1 MSLKDIFGSTD
12 SERNY
17 LSEDT
22 QQETFAEVESARN
35 ASAVQTDQ
43 QAFVPSLDY
52 HNPNTFSRF
61 GSAYYYYKG
70 AIERVLDYYP
80 YDGSDA
86 EINEFHNRSLDIEK
100 FIFNNLYPRTTGY
113 VKLAVDGWGTL
124 VGSKV
129 DGYGVSDTPEYIT
142 FYGGP
147 GTGSVA
153 SGSALSLFS
162 INTDN
167 NKPHQAN
174 IYDESIY
181 RTAGLPLDYG
191 SGSRESNLKSDFDT
205 GVTLEFWLTT
215 GSANTVTTAKTEKQV
230 VVDIWNSNLSS
241 SHDYGR
247 ITLALNGDPGSGS
260 PILLTA
266 QSGTTGIFEQTIGT
280 SALTTNT
287 LAAWHH
293 YAVVLYNSGSDLISQ
308 LYVDGTL
315 NQQTTHASAKLGALA
330 PKDLQ
335 GRLGSLLT
343 APSGTA
349 ETAVIEPSAMAT
361 SGKLT
366 GSMDE
371 FRFWKARRT
380 GKEIGEHWFSQV
392 RGGTNTDISNTTLG
406 IYYKF
411 NEGVTL
417 TSSIDS
423 VVLDYSGRISNGVW
437 TGYGANSRNSGSAIL
452 SASAASKEY
461 EDPIVRSSNPS
472 VVTLKTSLLEKG
484 NYHDAN
490 NNAAFMNYVPSW
502 VIEEH
507 EENGNENLKV
517 ISHIAGAYFDKL
529 HAMAGALP
537 QVKTANYPSAS
548 YKPIPFAEH
557 LPQSLGLYTPEL
569 FVDATVLEK
578 FSNRD
583 KDSLFEG
590 DLTETKNLIY
600 TNLYNNLTNIY
611 KAKGTEK
618 ALRNVLR
625 CFHIDERLIKVN
637 VYANN
642 QTFQLQNN
650 VEQVIT
656 NKKVLNFNKKENR
669 AGVVY
674 QAASGSESRGYIS
687 GTYGAWTL
695 AGTPPEAL
703 YGMTLESDIIL
714 PRYYST
720 PNAEF
725 DRKYTTV
732 SLFGMA
738 TAQTASAAGLSGEN
752 PTCLIPG
759 NPDFDVANL
768 QVFAIKEANTSKN
781 VYFKLTSSYGPGDA
795 FPELT
800 SSVFFD
806 AYDDTQWNLSV
817 RIKPSMYPLAGYSA
831 GGTAYTY
838 DVIFHGTNVIY
849 GDVKNSFTVTGSMTK
864 AAGTSFLEAA
874 KRVYAGAQRT
884 NLTGALVAYSDAY
897 LSSLRYWTKYV
908 DDNSLAQHARDLDNF
923 GISGS
928 YQNISPFNGDLINAK
943 LDILNLNTLALNWNF
958 GLLTGSSTVGG
969 FSVQDYSSGST
980 LLQDNYGWVGAI
992 GGYQLPGSGSNF
1004 ETSATD
1010 TAKSK
1015 TINAFR
1021 FIEPE
1026 RATSADAVQI
1036 LSEDDKVFGVVET
1049 VPSYV
1054 YTVEKSMHRAI
1065 SEEMLDFFAG
1075 VVDFNNVIG
1084 ETVNRY
1090 RGRYKSLEK
1099 LREIFFR
1106 RVTSVSDVEKFI
1118 DYYKWFDDA
1127 LALIMGQL
1135 MPASSEFTADVYN
1148 TIESHVLERNKYQ
1161 SQYPTLET
1169 KSPDLEA
1176 AIQSIVELAYDY
1188 NQGRS
1193 PLPGSPRPT
1202 NNQILFWKERA
1213 LRTSPELSSS
1223 NAAVN
1228 TQREIYRKVVYSNPT
1243 LPTKNP
1249 SLNSPTAGQYASDLY
1264 ANRTFAKTYIL
1275 DGFVSASAFHGGI
1288 NFGQRKQS
1296 ELTHNSLYPFGPI
1309 NTSSN
1314 RFIPLN
1320 VLLALQSDIVPIT
1333 DFINTPELRKKRKR
1347 YFKVLSGRNYEN
1359 GLGYYNMKSD
1369 MIFPFNLMSSSVI
1382 TGYNKVIND
1391 RVSGGIEL
1399 TNLHH
1404 DTYGSD
1410 METPMQGPFTEYAVG
1425 GHQSRH
1431 VALNYSSST
1440 HALDTYLTRPEAWK
1454 ILVGEC
1460 ADQGSGAL
1468 GMAEVNYPYPDVGRA
1483 PITASGVIKVSTQP
1497 AIGDSVTIG
1506 DGDSSLTFAVPFE
1519 NEKAILFDGSGGSD
1533 NVVIV
1538 GGNISSSLTNTTGLV
1553 SPIYCKDTDA
1563 TNLGCTG
1570 TPDFYERPTQTWAAW
1585 ISQSQDDAGYIFQT
1599 GQPHAQVTFWTRT
1612 NNRLRFN
1619 QLWYDGDADATVST
1633 YWETANDAFA
1643 SGEWQHVAVVF
1654 DASLTGSTSASVYVN
1669 GTEVGWDDYP
1679 GSGTTALPTSAG
1691 SRLNVARFADGTWGT
1706 PGVTSGYNC
1715 SSSVEGADV
1724 PCNSMRVATTIGGY
1738 SNAGVAFTGSID
1750 EMNVWNV
1757 SMSAEQI
1764 NELYATGSALNLF
1777 RHSLYLAD
1785 DDNLHSWWRMGDN
1798 AYDAVDGSDTYS
1810 AANRIRDVAKA
1821 GSVYGFP
1828 RKSVTGFTDEVV
1840 TGSSGGGS
1848 DVTWT
1853 KGASYVVSAL
1863 NLYTAI
1869 TGQYA
1874 SGNLN
1879 ISASLPVGS
1888 GDLEVM
1894 NLSNTKYGT
1903 TTSTKR
1909 NAQGNLGN
1917 VDIYQTGSLNTWD
1930 GMTGGEGPKIMNY
1943 NAPRATYYRGMVAK
1957 SPVNIRNIQ
1966 LKTGSTILG
1975 NYQNNYEIVQT
1986 VGAFENPRSFIET
1999 QPTLPSAITTRGN
2012 LTSSDV
2018 NSSIV
2023 VFNYTSLNENNVW
2036 GSPDHYKYNLDYLVT
2051 NNSGAFENN
2060 SIIVS
2065 RFGAPGSR
2073 ETTAHGFQ
2081 DFRSSEFSPY
2091 NTLGYRNLSVMK
2103 PSQGPSGSEAETT
2116 GIRVFDIHG
2125 QDYGLYSHRARHAA
2139 RFGRDSLQVTGTTA
2153 ATNGPGASYDQLPA
2167 MFKVQRNTLKRLKL
2181 TSWEADTYTT
2191 GSRYDNS
2198 NVTHPIPQ
2206 SDRQYSWITSSVVNE
2221 NDLYGYLPANFIL
2234 STSAGYIDA
2243 YDFVSSS
2250 NLVAA
2255 IAKLGNAQVW
2265 GVDRSDIN
2273 ASFTFTP
2280 VDFAGLNTLVYEP
2293 LTASSN
2299 LLGYPALSYTAVDD
2313 NYGNLNIINSTYLTG
2328 AAGAA
2333 NYDLTTNFFD
2343 GVTYASSGSLQGWWR
2358 LDEDVSS
2365 AGNVVDSSGKDRYGD
2380 FASASRRPAYTT
2392 DQFPTPYIQTA
2403 SCDFDGSTDKVRID
2417 NNVTWD
2423 HVIGNDTGNGSTQQ
2437 MTLAAWVNLDAAESS
2452 FSRIIDFGGDIV
2464 LDTNGT
2470 DKYIRFY
2477 TYWNTDQV
2485 TWTTSNDA
2493 IADSKWYHIV
2503 LTYDA
2508 SSASNNPK
2516 LYINGVNTSLTEGGT
2531 TPTGAWIG
2539 VDGNSVIGGN
2549 SYPWD
2554 GKLADVAVWNSILTD
2569 GEIEAVYKAGAGV
2582 QGANTVFPL
2591 GVGGSLNALLLHRN
2605 GGYGFPSWKQVR
2617 NDYHPIVRNEK
2628 DNNRISVIT
2637 SSGEVAQYDLFPVST
2652 RGRPISL
2659 NVTQQAGADFT
2670 VKSTYNNES
2679 IFFTQRQLNDL
2690 VGVTNQDVVTP
2701 YNQIVDITTTSPNY
2715 NLNWVLYSQ
2724 NLFPSVR
2731 NEYQSYARER
2741 KDYENLFWRDNLEE
2755 RYTYGSPRRLCYA
2768 SGDFVRCNYSA
2779 VVTVADFSPSQFD
2792 TPNQYNQNSL
2802 GIPYIGPQY
2811 YRVESGGDEQY
2822 DNYTS
2827 DTFAASAL
2835 SQSSWPL
2842 DPPKN
2847 FLSRT
2852 TTRLVNQ
2859 YLQLN
2864 PYYGGFNSYENTWD
2878 SVNDHRVSGAAG
2890 ELQNTYVMPL
2900 YAFLGAQTGSPVN
2913 QNYDNVRNTNRR
2925 RLAQASPGAL
2935 YARKHL
2941 ISSPGSVTS
2950 PSGPSAY
2957 ALYLN
2962 AFGVDWIFNQRPRA
2976 FQPESAAYKG
2986 QVWIGGG
2993 EALWE
2998 AGPNAGIF
3006 VTSGSASVWQ
3016 SYPSEP
3022 WFNDY
3027 DDYKFDLMNV
3037 AKDYVIVP
3045 EYRMSEHVL
3054 DYAKN
3059 GVLNPNKHDTFE
3071 IVGARLSSSGEA
3083 RVMPRRNPIG
3093 SAQAGFY
3100 KDYSNSEFLKDVLK
3114 VKQDT
3119 LLNAKEIR
3127 LVCSAAI
3134 RYRPQKGFY
3143 PAQRTLDLVSQ
3154 FSRSYGDS
3162 LKATNLLN
3170 DADTGFAPNYSV
3182 IPGGSAGANWGLY
3195 NYGGQNRP
3203 ALAALFAPGILFN
3216 SIKAGIACD
3225 YPVVS
3230 HGSKVGFTYVS
3241 GSTLD
3246 GSIMEDTSENWLVN
3260 VNTGSLIT
3268 STTEVSGYS
3277 DQDGF
3282 FDARFPFETIIRPEE
3297 FMMGVPIIDLE
3308 PHHLSASFQT
3318 TSSLIAGPSDNVY
3331 TMMAQNFFGEV
3342 GNFFLKDSGFTKL
3355 ESKPV
3360 PGKLTFESGSVYGAR
3375 IRLRKS
3381 HNGRRF
3387 YTNESASWD
3396 VYQYGEV
3403 QTPWGPLP
3411 TYQNSTA
3418 LNAETV
3424 GFKPEGALGFGPTGG
3439 NQASASVSSSGWFEL
3454 PQDPANML
3462 QFKETFTMYSRP
3474 TAFGPPLSGRP
3485 ILNSSYGFMTGA
3497 NSEKEFEVRYS
3508 PMDALNGFNWAY
3520 TPPYYHGEA
3529 WIDLVFWPSSSREY
3543 SPEEVLNESLM
3554 NARRFDPGNSVI
3566 LRNSAS
3572 LADFCSGCGHGGAN
3586 LTYGAPYGGAN
3597 INTNAMQLS
3606 ASVNYLGIE
3615 KVQFTETDQFDNP
3628 ESRRNVVA
3636 GTKWVIQPKFET
3648 PMANFSDMG
3657 TRPLTASNGTIT
3669 FPLVASASTSR
3680 GMWHQFGILEPDP
3693 NKGIFLEIGD
3703 IPPNWLQN
3711 HYEPRASSSI
3721 YNNYNTNT
3729 SEIRSTGAS
3738 LYKEMRSLADLF
3750 GFEKENTSARL
3761 GELADSQTIRE
3772 AIVAIPYLT
3781 NEIGD
3786 GLTNEAL
3793 NNAAGTYRQSRKKLV
3808 SIPQER
3814 FEAAKKDQI
3823 GSLKGDSFIAAG
3835 SSIRKQLQKMQRYIL
3850 PPEFDFLT
3858 NPSIDPFVMY
3868 MFEFEY
3874 TFDKDDLNYMWQN
3887 LAPRDYKKID
3897 LQAQSV
3903 AHELMDTE
3911 LLSERN
3917 LVGNDTL
3924 RWMVFKVKQRSTTKY
3939 QDLVAAQ
3946 ASQASNQRFLTD
3958 QERRPKPY
3966 QFNWPYD
3973 YLSLVEMIKMD
3984 VEVLFTDDEHAQLT
3998 KDEVTGEPG
4007 MTRKKMA
4014 RRSKKKMGLTKGAKG
4029 FKAQQEEK
4037 KIIRKKAIK
4046 KQKERKKRKLS
4057 KSKSPGTTNTKKTTT
4072 KRTARSRPLRKTPR
4086 SGGGGY
4092 GKK

>member
-12 SERNY
+12 SKRNY

-22 QQETFAEVESARN
+22 QQDAFTEVESARN
-35 ASAVQTDQ
+35 VSAVQTDQ

-100 FIFNNLYPRTTGY
+100 YIFNNLYPRTTGY
-113 VKLAVDGWGTL
+113 VKLAVDGWGAL
-124 VGSKV
+124 VGSQV

-174 IYDESIY
+174 VYDESIY

-230 VVDIWNSNLSS
+230 VVDVWNSNLSS

-247 ITLALNGDPGSGS
+247 ITLALDADPGSGS

-266 QSGTTGIFEQTIGT
+266 QSGTAGIFEQVIGT
-280 SALTTNT
+280 NALTADT

-308 LYVDGTL
+308 LYLDGVL
-315 NQQTTHASAKLGALA
+315 DQQTTHASAKLGALT

-349 ETAVIEPSAMAT
+349 ETAGIEPSAMAT

-380 GKEIGEHWFSQV
+380 GKEVGEHWFSQV

-437 TGYGANSRNSGSAIL
+437 TGYGSNSRNSGSAIL

-484 NYHDAN
+484 NYHDSN

-507 EENGNENLKV
+507 EEEGNENLKV

-569 FVDATVLEK
+569 FVDASVLEK
-578 FSNRD
+578 FANRD
-583 KDSLFEG
+583 KDSFFEG

-637 VYANN
+637 VYTNN

-656 NKKVLNFNKKENR
+656 NKKVLNFNKKANR
-669 AGVVY
+669 TGVVY

-738 TAQTASAAGLSGEN
+738 TAQTASAAGLSGQN

-759 NPDFDVANL
+759 DDEFDVSNL
-768 QVFAIKEANTSKN
+768 QVFAVKEAIASKN
-781 VYFKLTSSYGPGDA
+781 VYFKLTSSYGPVTL
-795 FPELT
+795 PELT

-817 RIKPSMYPLAGYSA
+817 RVKPSMPFAGYLTSM
-831 GGTAYTY
+831 GPYTY

-897 LSSLRYWTKYV
+897 LSSLRYWTKYL

-928 YQNISPFNGDLINAK
+928 YQNISPFNGDLVNAK

-958 GLLTGSSTVGG
+958 GLLTGSSNVGG
-969 FSVQDYSSGST
+969 FSVQDYSSGSA

-1004 ETSATD
+1004 EASVTD

-1084 ETVNRY
+1084 EMVNRY

-1106 RVTSVSDVEKFI
+1106 RVTTVSDVEKFI

-1127 LALIMGQL
+1127 LALVMGQL

-1161 SQYPTLET
+1161 TQYPTLET
-1169 KSPDLEA
+1169 KSPEPMG
-1176 AIQSIVELAYDY
+1176 AIQSIVELTYDY

-1202 NNQILFWKERA
+1202 NDQLLFWKERA

-1228 TQREIYRKVVYSNPT
+1228 TQREIYRKAIYSNPT
-1243 LPTKNP
+1243 MPTNNP
-1249 SLNSPTAGQYASDLY
+1249 SLNSPSAGQYASNLY
-1264 ANRTFAKTYIL
+1264 ARRNFSKNYIL
-1275 DGFVSASAFHGGI
+1275 DSFISASAFHGGI

-1369 MIFPFNLMSSSVI
+1369 MIFPFNLMSSSVT

-1404 DTYGSD
+1404 DTYGPD
-1410 METPMQGPFTEYAVG
+1410 METPMQGTFTQYAVG

-1431 VALNYSSST
+1431 VAINYSSST
-1440 HALDTYLTRPEAWK
+1440 HPLDTYLTRPEAWK

-1483 PITASGVIKVSTQP
+1483 PITASGIIKIVTQP
-1497 AIGDSVTIG
+1497 AIGDSVTLG

-1519 NEKAILFDGSGGSD
+1519 NEKAILFDGGAGGG
-1533 NVVIV
+1533 VVV
-1538 GGNISSSLTNTTGLV
+1538 GGNFSSSLTSPGELV
-1553 SPIYCKDTDA
+1553 SPIYCKDTDSA
-1563 TNLGCTG
+1563 SYQCTG
-1570 TPDFYERPTQTWAAW
+1570 TPDFYEGPTQTWAAW
-1585 ISQSQDDAGYIFQT
+1585 ISQSQSDAGYIFQT
-1599 GQPHAQVTFWTRT
+1599 GQPHAQNTFWTRT
-1612 NNRLRFN
+1612 NQKLRVD
-1619 QLWYDGDADATVST
+1619 QVWWDGVAESTVT
-1633 YWETANDAFA
+1633 TGWETANNAFA
-1643 SGEWQHVAVVF
+1643 SGEWQHVALVF
-1654 DASLTGSTSASVYVN
+1654 DASLTGSISASVYVN
-1669 GTEVGWDDYP
+1669 GTEVGWKSYP
-1679 GSGTTALPTSAG
+1679 GSGFTAVPTGAG
-1691 SRLNVARFADGTWGT
+1691 SRLQVARFADGTWGT

-1715 SSSVEGADV
+1715 GSPAVK
-1724 PCNSMRVATTIGGY
+1724 PCNSLRVAATIGGY

-1750 EMNVWNV
+1750 EMNIWDV
-1757 SMSAEQI
+1757 SMSADQI
-1764 NELYATGSALNLF
+1764 SELYATGSALNLLK
-1777 RHSLYLAD
+1777 HSLYLAD
-1785 DDNLHSWWRMGDN
+1785 SSNLHSWWRMGDGSN
-1798 AYDAVDGSDTYS
+1798 DAVNSSDAYS
-1810 AANRIRDVAKA
+1810 SANRIQDEAKA
-1821 GSVYGFP
+1821 GSKYGVP
-1828 RKSVTGFTDEVV
+1828 RGNVSGFTEDVV

-1848 DVTWT
+1848 DITWT

-1879 ISASLPVGS
+1879 ISASIPVGS
-1888 GDLEVM
+1888 GELEVM
-1894 NLSNTKYGT
+1894 NLSNTKYGII
-1903 TTSTKR
+1903 TSTKR
-1909 NAQGNLGN
+1909 EAQGNLGN

-1957 SPVNIRNIQ
+1957 SPVNIRNLQ

-1986 VGAFENPRSFIET
+1986 VGAFENPRSFVET

-2023 VFNYTSLNENNVW
+2023 VFNYTALNENNVW
-2036 GSPDHYKYNLDYLVT
+2036 GEPDHYKYNLDYLVT

-2081 DFRSSEFSPY
+2081 DFRSSEYSPY
-2091 NTLGYRNLSVMK
+2091 NSISYRNLSVMK
-2103 PSQGPSGSEAETT
+2103 PSQGPSGSEGATT

-2153 ATNGPGASYDQLPA
+2153 TDNGPGASYDQLPA
-2167 MFKVQRNTLKRLKL
+2167 MFKVQRNNLKRLKL

-2191 GSRYDNS
+2191 SSRYDNS

-2206 SDRQYSWITSSVVNE
+2206 SDRQYSWITSSVVDE

-2250 NLVAA
+2250 GIDGPGLVNTAFIAAFNLGHVYSYTKRQEIVGGAYTT
-2255 IAKLGNAQVW
+2255 GW
-2265 GVDRSDIN
+2265 
-2273 ASFTFTP
+2273 TP
-2280 VDFAGLNTLVYEP
+2280 LTPILNTIIYEP
-2293 LTASSN
+2293 ITASTN
-2299 LLGYPALSYTAVDD
+2299 TLGYPSLSVTDD
-2313 NYGNLNIINSTYLTG
+2313 DQTS
-2328 AAGAA
+2328 AAGYYFVNYIKPTIYKAA
-2333 NYDLTTNFFD
+2333 ATWPD
-2343 GVTYASSGSLQGWWR
+2343 A
-2358 LDEDVSS
+2358 
-2365 AGNVVDSSGKDRYGD
+2365 
-2380 FASASRRPAYTT
+2380 ASRRISVRQRDRSMSPSAYDWTGV
-2392 DQFPTPYIQTA
+2392 A
-2403 SCDFDGSTDKVRID
+2403 SI
-2417 NNVTWD
+2417 
-2423 HVIGNDTGNGSTQQ
+2423 
-2437 MTLAAWVNLDAAESS
+2437 L
-2452 FSRIIDFGGDIV
+2452 
-2464 LDTNGT
+2464 
-2470 DKYIRFY
+2470 
-2477 TYWNTDQV
+2477 
-2485 TWTTSNDA
+2485 
-2493 IADSKWYHIV
+2493 
-2503 LTYDA
+2503 
-2508 SSASNNPK
+2508 
-2516 LYINGVNTSLTEGGT
+2516 
-2531 TPTGAWIG
+2531 
-2539 VDGNSVIGGN
+2539 
-2549 SYPWD
+2549 
-2554 GKLADVAVWNSILTD
+2554 NSILIKRGD
-2569 GEIEAVYKAGAGV
+2569 
-2582 QGANTVFPL
+2582 
-2591 GVGGSLNALLLHRN
+2591 
-2605 GGYGFPSWKQVR
+2605 GYGFPSWRQVR
-2617 NDYHPIVRNEK
+2617 QEYHPILRNERA
-2628 DNNRISVIT
+2628 NNRISVIT

-2690 VGVTNQDVVTP
+2690 VGVTNQDVITP

-2822 DNYTS
+2822 NNHTS

-2852 TTRLVNQ
+2852 TTRLVSQ

-2864 PYYGGFNSYENTWD
+2864 PYYGGFNSVENTWD

-2900 YAFLGAQTGSPVN
+2900 YAFLGAQTGSAVN
-2913 QNYDNVRNTNRR
+2913 QNYTNVRNTNRR

-2957 ALYLN
+2957 ALRLN
-2962 AFGVDWIFNQRPRA
+2962 AFGLDRIYNQRPRA
-2976 FQPESAAYKG
+2976 FQPETAAYKG

-3016 SYPSEP
+3016 PYPSAP

-3027 DDYKFDLMNV
+3027 DEYKFDLMNV

-3071 IVGARLSSSGEA
+3071 VVGGRLSSSGEA

-3093 SAQAGFY
+3093 SAQASFY

-3134 RYRPQKGFY
+3134 RYQPYKGFY

-3170 DADTGFAPNYSV
+3170 DADTGFAPNYSE

-3241 GSTLD
+3241 GSTLNGD
-3246 GSIMEDTSENWLVN
+3246 SMENTSENWLVN
-3260 VNTGSLIT
+3260 VNTGSLI
-3268 STTEVSGYS
+3268 SNTTEVSGYS

-3297 FMMGVPIIDLE
+3297 FMMGVPVVDLE

-3387 YTNESASWD
+3387 YTNDSASWD

-3411 TYQNSTA
+3411 TYQPTTA
-3418 LNAETV
+3418 LNPETV
-3424 GFKPEGALGFGPTGG
+3424 GYKAEGGLGFGPTGG

-3474 TAFGPPLSGRP
+3474 TAFGPALSGRP

-3628 ESRRNVVA
+3628 ESRRNIIA

-3738 LYKEMRSLADLF
+3738 LYKEMKSLTDLF

-3781 NEIGD
+3781 DEIGD

-3793 NNAAGTYRQSRKKLV
+3793 DNASGTYRQSRKKLV

-3835 SSIRKQLQKMQRYIL
+3835 ASIRKQLQKMQRYIL

-3939 QDLVAAQ
+3939 QDLIAAQ

-3984 VEVLFTDDEHAQLT
+3984 VEVLYSDDEPAQLT
-3998 KDEVTGEPG
+3998 KDEITGEPG
-4007 MTRKKMA
+4007 MTRKKMV
-4014 RRSKKKMGLTKGAKG
+4014 RKSKKKMGLTKGAKG

-4037 KIIRKKAIK
+4037 KATQKKAIK
-4046 KQKERKKRKLS
+4046 KQEKRRKRK
-4057 KSKSPGTTNTKKTTT
+4057 GG
-4072 KRTARSRPLRKTPR
+4072 KRKNK
-4086 SGGGGY
+4086 GGKGNY
-4092 GKK
+4092 